1 MAHKGASDIRKYFRL
16 PAGFD
21 ARLTLILFLVSL
33 AATLCLWGITDQF
46 NRRLAIEQNKLRAES
61 ALRQAEIW
69 VGAFLTNYAQSLMI
83 ISESANFR
91 QAIGQ
96 PSLASTISQDF
107 QAWLRAKPTIA
118 QLRYIDRD
126 GAEVIRVDRIG
137 EAIELFDE
145 SRLQDKSS
153 RYYFQTT
160 VDLPRDTLYLS
171 PIDLNV
177 EFERIET
184 PWRPMVRMAMPIYRS
199 DAEVAGILIANVNAG
214 GFLQAIETLGGP
226 LGHPIEILN
235 SEGYWLAGAS
245 PGRLWGFMFDNDM
258 TLAKADPALWS
269 TLQASPSGAA
279 MSDDTQTVYS
289 SLSLPALLEERS
301 TFESIVAGDPDLHL
315 LIRYSATP
323 GFFSTENL
331 PGFAAL
337 IAICGLFSVFTGTML
352 TARKSAEEKARA
364 AEEQVVRLDRLAGL
378 GALVAGV
385 SHELN
390 TPIGNA
396 LIAATTVDHRVQSL
410 EQSIKEGRIGRNA
423 LSTQLANIRDGVSIM
438 NGSLLRASEIIKNFK
453 QFAVD
458 QTSERRRKFILDA
471 YLRETLHLLQPQF
484 SNSGI
489 TLKEG
494 HLERIEMDSF
504 PGPVGQIVTN
514 LLTNARIHAFKGRPH
529 GTVVVSAESVD
540 PDHVTITVSDDGS
553 GIAPEELQQVLVPFF
568 STSFGEGGSGLGL
581 TIVDSIVT
589 GVLGGKLSIDSKP
602 GEGTRITLLIPVVA
616 PEDAARLAF
625 DPGESHAKR
634 Q

>member
-1 MAHKGASDIRKYFRL
+1 MAHKGASHIRKYFRL
-16 PAGFD
+16 PAEFD

-33 AATLCLWGITDQF
+33 AATLCFWGIYDQF
-46 NRRLAIEQNKLRAES
+46 DRRLAIEQNKLRAES

-69 VGAFLTNYAQSLMI
+69 VGAFLANYAQSLTI
-83 ISESANFR
+83 ISESAAFE
-91 QAIGQ
+91 QAINQ
-96 PSLASTISQDF
+96 PSIGSAISQDF
-107 QAWLRAKPTIA
+107 QAWLKAKPTIA
-118 QLRYIDRD
+118 QLRYIDRE
-126 GAEVIRVDRIG
+126 GAEVIRAERVDGKI
-137 EAIELFDE
+137 ALFDD
-145 SRLQDKSS
+145 SHLQDKSS

-160 VDLPRDTLYLS
+160 VKLPRDTLYLS

-177 EFERIET
+177 EFNRIET
-184 PWRPMVRMAMPIYRS
+184 PWRPMVRMAMPIYRP
-199 DAEVAGILIANVNAG
+199 DAEVVGILIANVNAG
-214 GFLQAIETLGGP
+214 GFLQAIETLGAP
-226 LGHPIEILN
+226 LGHSIQILN
-235 SEGYWLAGAS
+235 SEGYWLAGTS
-245 PGRLWGFMFDNDM
+245 PEKRWGFMFDNDM
-258 TLAKADPALWS
+258 TLASADPDLWS
-269 TLQASPSGAA
+269 RLQATPSGAV
-279 MSDDTQTVYS
+279 MSDETQTVYS
-289 SLSLPALLEERS
+289 SLSLPSLLENRS
-301 TFESIVAGDPDLHL
+301 TFENIVAGDPELHL
-315 LIRYSATP
+315 LIRYPVPP
-323 GFFSTENL
+323 GFFSAENL

-410 EQSIKEGRIGRNA
+410 EQSIKDGRIGRNA
-423 LSTQLANIRDGVSIM
+423 LATQLANIRDGISIM

-458 QTSERRRKFILDA
+458 QTSDRRRKFVLDA
-471 YLRETLHLLQPQF
+471 YLRETLHLLKPQF
-484 SNSGI
+484 SNSDI
-489 TLKEG
+489 ALQAG
-494 HLERIEMDSF
+494 HLERVRMDSF
-504 PGPVGQIVTN
+504 PGPLGQVVTN
-514 LLTNARIHAFKGRPH
+514 LLTNARVHAFKDRPN
-529 GTVVVSAESVD
+529 GTVTVTAKTVK
-540 PDHVTITVSDDGS
+540 PDQVAITVSDNGS

-568 STSFGEGGSGLGL
+568 STAFGEGGSGLGL

-616 PEDAARLAF
+616 PEDAARFAY